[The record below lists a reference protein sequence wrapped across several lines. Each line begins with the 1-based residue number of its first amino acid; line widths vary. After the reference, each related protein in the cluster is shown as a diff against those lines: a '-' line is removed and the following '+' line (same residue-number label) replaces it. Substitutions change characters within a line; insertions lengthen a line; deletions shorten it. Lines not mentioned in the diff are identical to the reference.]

1 MFLGETEEEIM
12 DKPIARTLIEWF
24 ESLPLL
30 DKLFLRDAW
39 LEKEQE
45 KFDQQMKL
53 KLCGQELYKNEQLS

>member
-1 MFLGETEEEIM
+1 M
-12 DKPIARTLIEWF
+12 DEPIARTLIEWF